1 MCQLPCTLRK
11 VVLAITVMGMVK
23 LLAEIVGEWVVL
35 VMEYFMHK
43 VYGVV
48 VREKSN
54 AESVVVPVK
63 ENDIIM
69 KGNNANNATIK
80 DLRRMIIV
88 SGIVVFGLVGFM
100 FFSPLSSQFTEEG
113 SIRGESWKTEISEYI
128 STKNYLQA
136 LHVVDSIIKSKQAGL
151 PRFAYLDRFLAEEKR
166 VDVANARADIYELQW
181 KRIGILKEMGNRKS
195 LVEALNDYC
204 TIIGYNQDKAKTML
218 NSLESE

>member
-1 MCQLPCTLRK
+1 MA
-11 VVLAITVMGMVK
+11 VL
-23 LLAEIVGEWVVL
+23 E
-35 VMEYFMHK
+35 
-43 VYGVV
+43 
-48 VREKSN
+48 
-54 AESVVVPVK
+54 K
-63 ENDIIM
+63 ENDTLM
-69 KGNNANNATIK
+69 KGIIEKSTTIK

-218 NSLESE
+218 N

>member
-1 MCQLPCTLRK
+1 MSQLLCTSHR
-11 VVLAITVMGMVK
+11 VVYVTTAMEMVK
-23 LLAEIVGEWVVL
+23 LLAAVVGEWVVR
-35 VMEYFMHK
+35 VMVCSIRN

-48 VREKSN
+48 VRGKSN
-54 AESVVVPVK
+54 AEPVTVLAK
-63 ENDIIM
+63 ENDTLM
-69 KGNNANNATIK
+69 KDNNENSKTIK

-113 SIRGESWKTEISEYI
+113 SIRGESWKTEVSEYM
-128 STKNYLQA
+128 STKNYPQA

-151 PRFAYLDRFLAEEKR
+151 PRFTYLDRFLAEEKR

-181 KRIGILKEMGNRKS
+181 KRIGILKEMGNRAL

-204 TIIGYNQDKAKTML
+204 TVIGYYQDKAKAML
-218 NSLESE
+218 GSLENE

>member
-23 LLAEIVGEWVVL
+23 LLAEIVGEWAVL
-35 VMEYFMHK
+35 VMEYFMHN

-63 ENDIIM
+63 ENDTIM

-80 DLRRMIIV
+80 DLRRMVIV
-88 SGIVVFGLVGFM
+88 SGIVVSGLVGYM
-100 FFSPLSSQFTEEG
+100 FFSPLSSQFTEAG
-113 SIRGESWKTEISEYI
+113 TVRGESWETEISEYI
-128 STKNYLQA
+128 STKNYPQA

-151 PRFAYLDRFLAEEKR
+151 PRFTYLDRFLAEEKR

-181 KRIGILKEMGNRKS
+181 KRIGILKEMGNRAP

-204 TIIGYNQDKAKTML
+204 TVIGYNQDKAKAML
-218 NSLESE
+218 DSLENE

>member
-1 MCQLPCTLRK
+1 
-11 VVLAITVMGMVK
+11 MGKVK
-23 LLAEIVGEWVVL
+23 LLAVVVGEWAVL
-35 VMEYFMHK
+35 VLECSILNVFY
-43 VYGVV
+43 VV
-48 VREKSN
+48 AQEKSN
-54 AESVVVPVK
+54 AESVAVPVK
-63 ENDIIM
+63 ENDILM

-128 STKNYLQA
+128 STKNYLKA

-166 VDVANARADIYELQW
+166 VDVANTRADLYELQW

-204 TIIGYNQDKAKTML
+204 TVIGYNQDKAKTML

>member
-1 MCQLPCTLRK
+1 MNTH
-11 VVLAITVMGMVK
+11 AHT
-23 LLAEIVGEWVVL
+23 
-35 VMEYFMHK
+35 
-43 VYGVV
+43 
-48 VREKSN
+48 
-54 AESVVVPVK
+54 
-63 ENDIIM
+63 
-69 KGNNANNATIK
+69 TIK

-166 VDVANARADIYELQW
+166 VDVANARANIYELQW

>member
-1 MCQLPCTLRK
+1 MAICQT
-11 VVLAITVMGMVK
+11 AMNTH
-23 LLAEIVGEWVVL
+23 A
-35 VMEYFMHK
+35 HT
-43 VYGVV
+43 
-48 VREKSN
+48 
-54 AESVVVPVK
+54 A
-63 ENDIIM
+63 
-69 KGNNANNATIK
+69 IK